1 MKGKEKKLTLKQ
13 RSLILKK
20 KHCQFNFVAV
30 AALTVVL
37 VISLAGLSVVDVLHA
52 SSAAQAAQSRDA
64 KKSGADGVFSAVFV
78 GNMNF
83 GRDESSVSDSYGF
96 DTLFGNTLDVFDGAD
111 YAFGNLECTLVKHIK
126 NYKKTEGKDEYFYA
140 SDKAA
145 ESLYDAGF
153 TAVQVA
159 NNHTVDYGKKG
170 LRHTI
175 SSLTDA
181 GVTPVGAGEDLPTAQ
196 EPALTVADGL
206 VVKTIAATDV
216 PVTGITATLG
226 RQGVLTFDSGDVYQM
241 VHDASETADLVV
253 VGAHWGYEYSRQVTE
268 DQQDIAH
275 ALIDAGA
282 DIVIGTHADSLQP
295 IERYKNGI
303 IFYDLGNFISDD
315 AFARARDSVAV
326 RLNVQKDG
334 SAEFELT
341 PLRIDS
347 GIPGVTTDPLST
359 ARTWSML
366 TRQLDPSS
374 YDIQDNVMHIPF
386 GTVNR
391 SAYAAIQEEENASDA
406 AMIDPSGK
414 SSKVK
419 VDEEA
424 EED

>member
-1 MKGKEKKLTLKQ
+1 MEAKNKKLTLKQ

-20 KHCQFNFVAV
+20 KHSTFHFLSVAV
-30 AALTVVL
+30 LAGVL
-37 VISLAGLSVVDVLHA
+37 AILLAGLSVVDALHA
-52 SSAAQAAQSRDA
+52 SSGAQAAQSKDTS
-64 KKSGADGVFSAVFV
+64 KSSADGVFSAVFV

-83 GRDESSVSDSYGF
+83 GRNESSVSDGYGF
-96 DTLFGNTLDVFDGAD
+96 DTLFGNTLDVLDGAD
-111 YAFGNLECTLVKHIK
+111 YAFGNLECTLVKNIK
-126 NYKKTEGKDEYFYA
+126 NYKKTDGKDEYFYA
-140 SDKAA
+140 SDKVA

-170 LRHTI
+170 LAHTI
-175 SSLTDA
+175 SSLSKA

-216 PVTGITATLG
+216 PVTGTTATLD
-226 RQGVLTFDSGDVYQM
+226 RRGVLTFDSGDVYQM

-253 VGAHWGYEYSRQVTE
+253 VGAHWGYEYSRQVSE
-268 DQQDIAH
+268 DQQSIAH

-295 IERYKNGI
+295 IERYKDGI

-315 AFARARDSVAV
+315 TYVRARDSVAV

-341 PLRIDS
+341 PLRIKS
-347 GIPGVTTDPLST
+347 GIPGVTSDPLST

-366 TRQLDPSS
+366 TRQLDPDS
-374 YDIQDNVMHIPF
+374 YEMRDNVMHIPF
-386 GTVNR
+386 ATINR
-391 SAYAAIQEEENASDA
+391 SAYAAIQEEERANDA
-406 AMIDPSGK
+406 AMVDPSGK
-414 SSKVK
+414 SSKIK
-419 VDEEA
+419 IDEES